1 MQRHL
6 LMWAGLLTLGVAAP
20 AVAQGQVELR
30 PLATEKGFTIAVS
43 HANERARPTPIE
55 TPVATTDTVVARLM
69 SFDANHDGR
78 VSPTELPERM
88 QGLFIRADVSHDGAL
103 DPDEV
108 RRRAA
113 RPIAQAA
120 PIGVQIGHY
129 GFGDDSGFDSRLH
142 IEGAI
147 EDLRLAANRRD
158 EAISIGRRFSDAV
171 KAQAR
176 ADLLAVAAQVLTPE
190 QLADFKQSLDVPPAP
205 ALTATDVNALG
216 KGEARAVLQAMVE
229 RARLLANRGS
239 LDRVAAK
246 YPLTPDEQETLL
258 LAVQRFQAHD
268 RLSEEERSV
277 LIGQLH
283 DVLTDQERDDLRAA
297 LERRPIV
304 KQQGGIISGVVAAV
318 R

>member
-1 MQRHL
+1 MRRHL
-6 LMWAGLLTLGVAAP
+6 PMWTGLLALGVAAP
-20 AVAQGQVELR
+20 AVAQGQADLR
-30 PLATEKGFTIAVS
+30 QLSIDRGFTVEVS
-43 HANERARPTPIE
+43 HANESTRATPIE
-55 TPVATTDTVVARLM
+55 TPVATTDTMVARLM

-78 VSPTELPERM
+78 VSRTELPERM
-88 QGLFIRADVSHDGAL
+88 QGLFVRADVSKDGAL
-103 DPDEV
+103 DPEEV
-108 RRRAA
+108 RRRAEQ
-113 RPIAQAA
+113 PIAQRA
-120 PIGVQIGHY
+120 PISLQIGHY

-147 EDLRLAANRRD
+147 EDLRLAGNRRE
-158 EAISIGRRFSDAV
+158 EAISIGRRFGETV

-190 QLADFKQSLDVPPAP
+190 QLADFKQSVDVPPAP
-205 ALTATDVNALG
+205 ALAAANVNALG
-216 KGEARAVLQAMVE
+216 KDEARAVLQAMVE
-229 RARLLANRGS
+229 RARLLASRGS
-239 LDRVAAK
+239 LDRVAEK
-246 YPLTPDEQETLL
+246 YPLAPDEQKTLL

-268 RLSEEERSV
+268 RLSDEERSV

-304 KQQGGIISGVVAAV
+304 KQQGVVISGVVAAV